1 VFSSLRSRIFLLART
16 GTGSHNDPLLI
27 VKKMAEETPV
37 TSTTQCT
44 LGMIQDGGQEL
55 AKQCF
60 SSHNISRVMQ
70 NKRIALPVKNL
81 NGKKL
86 I

>member
-1 VFSSLRSRIFLLART
+1 LALEISCHSEIITKGSPPKCFEAYGVVFFLLVR

-27 VKKMAEETPV
+27 VKKMVEETRA

-44 LGMIQDGGQEL
+44 LGTTQDGGQEL
-55 AKQCF
+55 T
-60 SSHNISRVMQ
+60 
-70 NKRIALPVKNL
+70 KRPL
-81 NGKKL
+81 NNVSVH